1 MLKAARRSKARSWI
15 KAYLQ
20 NHPCVDCGE
29 DDIRVLEFDHIDP
42 SQKEFTIS
50 RGVADG
56 RGLKSIKAEVE
67 KCEVRCANCHRIRT
81 MENEHFRPE
90 GRINGGQMGD
100 VPDDVQEPP
109 EEAAA

>member
-1 MLKAARRSKARSWI
+1 MLRAARRLKARSWI

-20 NHPCVDCGE
+20 QHPCVDCGE

-42 SQKEFTIS
+42 SQKDFTIS

-67 KCEVRCANCHRIRT
+67 KCEVRCCNCHRLRT
-81 MENEHFRPE
+81 ILQKHHLPE
-90 GRINGGQMGD
+90 GRQAGGQMGD
-100 VPDDVQEPP
+100 VPEDVQEPP

>member
-1 MLKAARRSKARSWI
+1 MLRAARRSKARSWI

-20 NHPCVDCGE
+20 EHPCVDCGE

-42 SQKEFTIS
+42 SQKEFGIS
-50 RGVADG
+50 RGIADG

-67 KCEVRCANCHRIRT
+67 KCEVRCCNCHRIRT
-81 MENEHFRPE
+81 MKNEHFRQE
-90 GRINGGQMGD
+90 GRTGGGQMGD

-109 EEAAA
+109 GEAAA